1 MDEIDNDNE
10 DTWRDITADL
20 EGLGVDPAS
29 VPSHQEYIKRWLD
42 EVVFGESA
50 EGVESQDQFD
60 GLNDDGGL
68 GIQALTPI
76 AGTTDTISEVTL
88 NGRHDDWGASDELSR
103 RCPSASSHR
112 SKDSNWRPLNG
123 SNPDYVQN
131 LLSRLLN
138 LQYSGDDDPNTELVP
153 IKRVYHQADWNDRG
167 YLYRTDV
174 ERHCKLAI
182 SNTDFSCEDQEI
194 IDIIT
199 SGDKNHDGKIDCS
212 EFVEIIQRLI
222 DSATEAKERNFQQLV
237 EESNLQGAMVAQHE
251 LELLW
256 SARPDLSIIPWGWTL
271 NNTPSE
277 GFQYTSPLGVMSRSR
292 PVVPADSFT
301 SLAFNAATV
310 CMPRIS
316 QAQEKW
322 GKHTAKMSKHLSN
335 EYQMS
340 LERVLEAASKF
351 VILEG
356 SHGPTS
362 FSDLDSLV
370 AMADLLVVNGSPVSE
385 GFPIA
390 MLGGLQQECYN
401 MLNAIDGFVFELKE
415 SELKQLIRS
424 SEPLVDQ
431 VIKQNDCSDSPP
443 SIREWRRLQMPARA
457 LMIEKDSSRWDTIQ
471 STISDCRA
479 WHRSHPDLESR
490 VHASLHNLDLI
501 GYRIAGTDKKETAA
515 RNAEAA
521 MLKPLPAER
530 AILLVTSIAADGL
543 AKPDL
548 FSKSPC
554 T

>member
-1 MDEIDNDNE
+1 MEEIDNDNE

-60 GLNDDGGL
+60 GLDDDGGL
-68 GIQALTPI
+68 GNQAPTPL

-88 NGRHDDWGASDELSR
+88 NGRHDDWGAFDELSR

-138 LQYSGDDDPNTELVP
+138 LQYSGDDDPNTKLVP
-153 IKRVYHQADWNDRG
+153 IKRVYHQADWNDGG

-182 SNTDFSCEDQEI
+182 SKTDFSCEDQEL

-199 SGDKNHDGKIDCS
+199 SGDKNHDGRIDCS
-212 EFVEIIQRLI
+212 EFVRIIQTLI
-222 DSATEAKERNFQQLV
+222 DSATKAKEREFQQLV
-237 EESNLQGAMVAQHE
+237 VESNLQGAIVAQHE
-251 LELLW
+251 RKLLW
-256 SARPDLSIIPWGWTL
+256 SARPDLSIIPWGWTSSH
-271 NNTPSE
+271 TPSE
-277 GFQYTSPLGVMSRSR
+277 GFQYTSPLGVMSRSD

-301 SLAFNAATV
+301 GLAFNAATV

-362 FSDLDSLV
+362 FSDLDTMV
-370 AMADLLVVNGSPVSE
+370 AMADLVMVNGAPEFE
-385 GFPIA
+385 GCPIA
-390 MLGGLQQECYN
+390 TLGSLQQECYN
-401 MLNAIDGFVFELKE
+401 MLNATEGFVFELKD

-424 SEPLVDQ
+424 SEPLVNQ
-431 VIKQNDCSDSPP
+431 VIKQDDCSDTPP

-457 LMIEKDSSRWDTIQ
+457 LMIENESSRWDKIQ
-471 STISDCRA
+471 GTVSDCRA
-479 WHRSHPDLESR
+479 WYRSHPELESR

-501 GYRIAGTDKKETAA
+501 SCRIAGADKKEMAA

-521 MLKPLPAER
+521 MGKPLPAER
-530 AILLVTSIAADGL
+530 DILLVTSIAADGL
-543 AKPDL
+543 PKPDL
-548 FSKSPC
+548 FSKSSY